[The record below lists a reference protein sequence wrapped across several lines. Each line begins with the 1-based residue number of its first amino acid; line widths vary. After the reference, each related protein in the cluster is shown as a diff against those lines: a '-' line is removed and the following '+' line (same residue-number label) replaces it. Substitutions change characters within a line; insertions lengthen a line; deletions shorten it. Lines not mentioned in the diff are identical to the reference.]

1 MSCMIFSPEN
11 KLFLLSILFFLLF
24 LEKVDEVS
32 SEGAPRK
39 LDITDNEK
47 IIFTNVNKTL
57 ELKCPIDES
66 NTKTYVEWTRG
77 DESLYMEPG
86 YEITK
91 KGTLKIRAIGLHH
104 AGTYTCEA
112 VNGYGFLKVRITVVV
127 DKPEVEIFDDI
138 PINSNSVNRVH
149 VSQPSIKKR
158 PTNFIDEVGGQATL
172 HCVATGQPL
181 PHIFWFKNG
190 VQITNAEIEGSKGK
204 VHSTLKLK
212 NLQISD
218 LGVYTCIARNIVGED
233 HMNFNL
239 QVTEIP
245 KPPRI
250 LSLEPNSVTIKEG
263 EAAVFWCE
271 VGSKPGLKLH
281 IKWLK
286 KLNKEEI
293 SDSLIMDDVTLFRSG
308 TNFYRPISLPNGT
321 STHSGLDEFYKS
333 KLLLRNTCTT
343 DTGTYVCL
351 ALNDKGF
358 NFKNVSLTVISTVAH
373 IKKSYPNHSYVS
385 ISDTSLVVIVI
396 ISLVLILG
404 AIVLVS
410 QLYCKGL
417 SNRNVAP
424 KRPCFDPEY
433 GNIPQDLSYI
443 KKKGQNNISHP
454 EINDPQSKSKLLCTS
469 STCGYET
476 ENQISKT
483 MHVKTYIH

>member
-1 MSCMIFSPEN
+1 MIFSIGN
-11 KLFLLSILFFLLF
+11 KLLLSILFFLLY
-24 LEKVDEVS
+24 LEKFYQVS

-39 LDITDNEK
+39 LDITDDKK

-57 ELKCPIDES
+57 ELKCPIDQS
-66 NTKTYVEWTRG
+66 NTKTYVEWARG
-77 DESLYMEPG
+77 EESLYMEPG

-91 KGTLKIRAIGLHH
+91 KGTLKIKSVSLHH

-112 VNGYGFLKVRITVVV
+112 VNGYGFLQVKITVVV
-127 DKPEVEIFDDI
+127 DKPEVEKFDDI

-158 PTNFIDEVGGQATL
+158 PTNFIDEVGGDAAL

-190 VQITNAEIEGSKGK
+190 IQIKNAEIETSKGK

-218 LGVYTCIARNIVGED
+218 LGVYKCIARNIVGED

-250 LSLEPNSVTIKEG
+250 LSLEPTTVTIKEG

-293 SDSLIMDDVTLFRSG
+293 SDSIIMDDVTLFRSG
-308 TNFYRPISLPNGT
+308 ANFYRPINLPNGT
-321 STHSGLDEFYKS
+321 STNSGLDGFYKS
-333 KLLLRNTCTT
+333 KLLIRNTCAA
-343 DTGTYVCL
+343 DSGTYVCL

-358 NFKNVSLTVISTVAH
+358 NFKNVTLTVISTAAH
-373 IKKSYPNHSYVS
+373 MKKSYPQHSYFS

-396 ISLVLILG
+396 ISLILILG
-404 AIVLVS
+404 AIILVS
-410 QLYCKGL
+410 QLYCKVL
-417 SNRNVAP
+417 TNRNAPP
-424 KRPCFDPEY
+424 KRPHFDPEY
-433 GNIPQDLSYI
+433 GNLSQDLTYM
-443 KKKGQNNISHP
+443 KKKVQKNNVSHP
-454 EINDPQSKSKLLCTS
+454 ELNDPQSNSKLLCTS

-476 ENQISKT
+476 ENQISKS